1 MKSRL
6 ALIAVLVSVM
16 LSQGQANAQFGFPR
30 MNMDSLNALTNADH
44 ADMMSKIGVTSLR
57 PGKDGYSTDPAIG
70 ANYDQYIANPYINY
84 PDALTTFDGRKVK
97 NAKMWF
103 KVRRPE
109 LVKVFEDEFYGHIP
123 ANVPDVDWQTVSE
136 EKVMVGQTPCI
147 CRTLAG
153 VVDNSSCPEISVTI
167 QADIVWPESAGNNI
181 PVIMEYGFAVGNSP
195 MMMMPMGNGPQRKP
209 WKEQVVERGWAA
221 CTIVPT
227 SFQADGGH
235 GLRQGIIGL
244 CNKGEYR
251 KPDDWG
257 TIRAW
262 GWGVSKLLDYFETQP
277 QFDATKVAIEGNSR
291 YGKTALVAAAFDE
304 RIAASFASS
313 SGKGGATPW
322 RRYCGETVEN
332 IAASGEYHW
341 MAGNFIK
348 YASDP
353 YSAADMPVDQHELLA
368 LCAPRLLLVSSG
380 VPEADKWQDLI
391 GMHLS
396 ASLASPVYDLV
407 CDGGLRYGYAGNIDE
422 GMRTDIF
429 PGVNV
434 GLMGGRLAFRVHD
447 GGHEP
452 GPNWPYFL
460 DLFDLYVVKK

>member
-1 MKSRL
+1 MHS
-6 ALIAVLVSVM
+6 S
-16 LSQGQANAQFGFPR
+16 
-30 MNMDSLNALTNADH
+30 D
-44 ADMMSKIGVTSLR
+44 
-57 PGKDGYSTDPAIG
+57 
-70 ANYDQYIANPYINY
+70 INY

-167 QADIVWPESAGNNI
+167 QVDIVWPESAGNNI

-195 MMMMPMGNGPQRKP
+195 MMMPMGNGPQRKP

-235 GLRQGIIGL
+235 
-244 CNKGEYR
+244 
-251 KPDDWG
+251 
-257 TIRAW
+257 
-262 GWGVSKLLDYFETQP
+262 
-277 QFDATKVAIEGNSR
+277 
-291 YGKTALVAAAFDE
+291 
-304 RIAASFASS
+304 
-313 SGKGGATPW
+313 
-322 RRYCGETVEN
+322 
-332 IAASGEYHW
+332 
-341 MAGNFIK
+341 
-348 YASDP
+348 
-353 YSAADMPVDQHELLA
+353 
-368 LCAPRLLLVSSG
+368 
-380 VPEADKWQDLI
+380 
-391 GMHLS
+391 
-396 ASLASPVYDLV
+396 
-407 CDGGLRYGYAGNIDE
+407 
-422 GMRTDIF
+422 
-429 PGVNV
+429 
-434 GLMGGRLAFRVHD
+434 
-447 GGHEP
+447 EP